1 MPLLRE
7 TYYLGEQ
14 KDPVLFGRMS
24 DSRIPTAKG
33 SGDVMNLN
41 WTTIKIYLT
50 PPLTPPF
57 RNGGVKSFDELI
69 DLSPVVSPEVSDD
82 TTDKPFDE
90 LTDGATNGSVKS
102 FDQLI
107 DNLWFLLRMMLDGVG
122 KKNGDYW
129 QQYHHQ
135 YRHRTV
141 LVRNTH
147 PSNSS

>member
-57 RNGGVKSFDELI
+57 RNGGVKSFDEL
-69 DLSPVVSPEVSDD
+69 
-82 TTDKPFDE
+82 
-90 LTDGATNGSVKS
+90 TDGATNGSVKS

>member
-69 DLSPVVSPEVSDD
+69 DLSPVVSPEVSDG
-82 TTDKPFDE
+82 TIDKPFDE

-107 DNLWFLLRMMLDGVG
+107 DNLWFLLRMMLDGVE

-129 QQYHHQ
+129 QQSHP
-135 YRHRTV
+135 RTV
-141 LVRNTH
+141 LVRSTN